1 MAYVS
6 KEDKAKLAPLV
17 KAVLK
22 KYNMKGAISVRHH
35 SSLVVKLMKGPI
47 DFGSNT
53 SVNEYWIDKHYDGKA
68 KEFLSELIVAM
79 KGPDF
84 FDNSDIQSDY
94 FHRSHYIDIY
104 VGTYDKPYMLIA

>member
-22 KYNMKGAISVRHH
+22 KYDMKGTISVRNH
-35 SSLVVKLMKGPI
+35 SSLVVKLTKGPI
-47 DFGSNT
+47 GFGSNDAT
-53 SVNEYWIDKHYDGKA
+53 VNEHWIDRNYEGKA
-68 KEFLSELIVAM
+68 REFLSELVVAM

-84 FDNSDIQSDY
+84 FDRSDSQSDY
-94 FHRSHYIDIY
+94 FHCSHYIDIHI
-104 VGTYDKPYMLIA
+104 GYDKPYALTA